1 MFFLGLA
8 AARKEIEELKTSVNT
23 LETEKREHVQSK
35 YIKLLVSFYIKTY
48 APLLPTL
55 NALATH

>member
-1 MFFLGLA
+1 MFFSDLEA
-8 AARKEIEELKTSVNT
+8 AKREIEALKTSVNT
-23 LETEKREHVQSK
+23 LETEKREQVQSK